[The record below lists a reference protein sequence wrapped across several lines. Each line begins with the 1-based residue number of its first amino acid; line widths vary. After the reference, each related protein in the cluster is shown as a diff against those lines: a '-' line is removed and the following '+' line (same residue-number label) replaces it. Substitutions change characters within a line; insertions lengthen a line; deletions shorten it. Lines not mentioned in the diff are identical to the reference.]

1 MGRRGLLVAALL
13 GPLALALAWP
23 RLRGLARPDPSTAMA
38 ASRPQPRG
46 ATAARPPAVATTRG
60 VDPNLPLVVGDSR
73 RLIARAIDDTA
84 AAPHEEA
91 LVALARRFQ
100 GTPFRAV
107 PAGAAPAERLV
118 LDLTAVDSLRFI
130 EQLLALVNSRQ
141 VRTRTEAVDR
151 FSDHVRR
158 LRYGRGRVD
167 PCARLDDPRLW
178 ALAAARRGYLVDLS
192 PFLPGARRRRVPL
205 TELLHPGSTGST
217 TAATAATPAPTCPE
231 PGVGWVTMAEVP
243 LDAVPAA
250 TASLRSGDL
259 FVLQGNVPDGQTVA
273 IGLLDL
279 ERGRLGAVLVRPG
292 QGVVRVPDLLA
303 MARQQPGRTGLSFLR
318 SLPNADGRADP

>member
-1 MGRRGLLVAALL
+1 MAALIS
-13 GPLALALAWP
+13 PLALVLAWP
-23 RLRGLARPDPSTAMA
+23 RLRGVARPEPSTATA
-38 ASRPQPRG
+38 ISRPQPRA
-46 ATAARPPAVATTRG
+46 ATAARPPVVATTGG

-84 AAPHEEA
+84 AVPHEEA

-100 GTPFRAV
+100 GTPSRAV

-167 PCARLDDPRLW
+167 RCARLDDPRLW
-178 ALAAARRGYLVDLS
+178 AHAAARRGYLVDLS
-192 PFLPGARRRRVPL
+192 PFLPGARQRRVPL
-205 TELLHPGSTGST
+205 TALVRPGPAGST
-217 TAATAATPAPTCPE
+217 TTAPSPTCPV
-231 PGVGWVTMAEVP
+231 PGSGGMTMAEVP

-250 TASLRSGDL
+250 AASLRSGDL
-259 FVLQGNVPDGQTVA
+259 FVLQGTFPDGQTA
-273 IGLLDL
+273 DIGLLDL

-292 QGVVRVPDLLA
+292 QGVVRVPDLLV
-303 MARQQPGRTGLSFLR
+303 MAREQPGTTGISFLR

>member
-13 GPLALALAWP
+13 CPLALALAWP
-23 RLRGLARPDPSTAMA
+23 RLRGLARPDPATAMA
-38 ASRPQPRG
+38 PSRPQPRG
-46 ATAARPPAVATTRG
+46 ATAARPPAGATTRG

-100 GTPFRAV
+100 GTPSRAV
-107 PAGAAPAERLV
+107 PVGTAPVERLV

-167 PCARLDDPRLW
+167 PCARLEDPRLW

-192 PFLPGARRRRVPL
+192 PFLPGARQRRVPL
-205 TELLHPGSTGST
+205 TELLQPGSARST
-217 TAATAATPAPTCPE
+217 TAAAPAPTCPE
-231 PGVGWVTMAEVP
+231 RREGWVTMAEVP

-259 FVLQGNVPDGQTVA
+259 FVLQGNVPDGQTA
-273 IGLLDL
+273 DIGLLDL

-303 MARQQPGRTGLSFLR
+303 MARQQPGTTGLSFLR
-318 SLPNADGRADP
+318 SLPNADGRVDP